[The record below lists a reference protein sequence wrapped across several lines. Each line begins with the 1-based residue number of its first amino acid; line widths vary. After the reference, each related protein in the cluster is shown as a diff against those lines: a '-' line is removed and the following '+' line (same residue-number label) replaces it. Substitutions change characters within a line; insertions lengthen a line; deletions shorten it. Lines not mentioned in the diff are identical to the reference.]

1 MIPRFVLTRE
11 VATLLRNSILRPRWQ
26 QHMAWLSVARYKV
39 LDLKAGEG
47 GLSRYEFTKLISVC
61 DAARP
66 TWGARGAGLS
76 SRSFWLAEEDKIDM
90 SKAKSSS
97 L

>member
-1 MIPRFVLTRE
+1 M
-11 VATLLRNSILRPRWQ
+11 
-26 QHMAWLSVARYKV
+26 
-39 LDLKAGEG
+39 
-47 GLSRYEFTKLISVC
+47 SRYEFTKLISVC

-66 TWGARGAGLS
+66 TWGTRGAGLS
-76 SRSFWLAEEDKIDM
+76 SRSFCLAEEDKIDM